1 MMRLETGR
9 IFLYSL
15 EMKQRTYFEVLGMS
29 SGIRVY
35 KKRNSNRGTA
45 AVLHLGGEF
54 MHRDHPLYVAIAL
67 LVAIGIQLV
76 LLWKL
81 RSGVKQTTVVD
92 HQTSDDN

>member
-1 MMRLETGR
+1 
-9 IFLYSL
+9 
-15 EMKQRTYFEVLGMS
+15 
-29 SGIRVY
+29 
-35 KKRNSNRGTA
+35 
-45 AVLHLGGEF
+45 